1 MDGKAICDRLDSL
14 KILRSNYEQTWSDIA
29 RLLRPIGKGFSSQQ
43 TEGQRKHT
51 GIFDSSPIMALENF
65 KGGLY
70 SAVTPPG
77 SMWFELQHVDDDL
90 NEFGPVKEY
99 LDIVNKRTWRSFGAG
114 VSAFYN
120 QVTSVW
126 GDLGAFGTG
135 VLYSAEQFPKQRFL
149 DRARALHECWIDTDE
164 GDIVDTLFRRY
175 ELTARAIA
183 GKANDLTPPEDRWN
197 VPAKILTEADK
208 SPGTKY
214 WVIHA
219 VYPDSKPGENYGKRW
234 KECYCLEDGKHLLK
248 ENGYFEFPYM
258 TPRWDVAAGE
268 RYGTG
273 CGHTALADIKSLNVA
288 RRSNLNMMDRAARP
302 TILAHKENDV
312 GGGIAPYPGE
322 IVYGAI
328 SADGKQLV
336 QPMMEGKNAGIAIEM
351 EERIANAVKDAFYF
365 GLMQIVGSRDM
376 TATEFLGRDD
386 ERQRLLGPYL
396 GRIETEFLS
405 PVVMRRVGMLDRA
418 GQLPEMPEA
427 LEQYPGGLQVRYVSP
442 LARLQR
448 QGEAE
453 SANRVLMS
461 LMNLAQTR
469 PDIMDRI
476 DVDKTAEIIA
486 DGFGARGILNSRDA
500 AQQIRDARDQQA
512 QAQAMAEAAP
522 GVARAARDG
531 AEAMKTAMD
540 PRLMGLPGAA
550 NAA

>member
-1 MDGKAICDRLDSL
+1 MDGKAICDKFDSL

-29 RLLRPIGKGFSSQQ
+29 RFLRPIGKGFSSQQ

-77 SMWFELQHVDDDL
+77 SMWFELQHIDDDM
-90 NEFGPVKEY
+90 NEYGPVKDY
-99 LDIVNKRTWRSFGAG
+99 LAIVNKRTWRSFGPG

-135 VLYSAEQFPKQRFL
+135 VLYSNELFGKQRFI
-149 DRARALHECWIDTDE
+149 DRARALHECWLDVDE
-164 GDIVDTLFRRY
+164 SDIVDTLYRRY

-183 GKANDLTPPEDRWN
+183 GKGGEGTPPDERWN
-197 VPAKILTEADK
+197 VPQKLITEAEK
-208 SPGTKY
+208 SPSSKH

-219 VYPDSKPGENYGKRW
+219 VYPDPKPGENYGKRF
-234 KECYCLEDGKHLLK
+234 KECYVLEEGKHILR
-248 ENGYFEFPYM
+248 ESGYFEFPYM
-258 TPRWDVAAGE
+258 SPRWDVAAGE

-273 CGHTALADIKSLNVA
+273 CGHAALADIKSLNIA

-302 TILAHKENDV
+302 TILTSKENDI

-328 SADGKQLV
+328 SSDGKKLV
-336 QPMMEGKNAGIAIEM
+336 SPMDEGKNAQIAIEM
-351 EERIANAVKDAFYF
+351 EERIANAIKDAFYF

-405 PVVMRRVGMLDRA
+405 PVVLRRVGMLERS
-418 GQLPEMPEA
+418 GGLPEMPDV
-427 LEQYPGGLQVRYVSP
+427 LKDYPGGLQVRYVSP

-453 SANRVLMS
+453 SANKVLMS
-461 LMNLAQTR
+461 LLNIAQAR

-476 DVDKTAEIIA
+476 DVDTTAEIIA
-486 DGFGARGILNSRDA
+486 DGFGSRGVLNSRDV
-500 AQQIRDARDQQA
+500 AQQMRDAREQQ
-512 QAQAMAEAAP
+512 QQAMAMAQAAP
-522 GVARAARDG
+522 GVARAAKDG
-531 AEAMKTAMD
+531 VDAANAALD
-540 PRLMGLPGAA
+540 PRLMGLRQEA

>member
-1 MDGKAICDRLDSL
+1 MDGKAIIERLDSL
-14 KILRSNYEQTWSDIA
+14 KVWRSNYEPTWTDIA
-29 RLLRPIGKGFSSQQ
+29 RLLRPIGKGFSTTSI
-43 TEGQRKHT
+43 EGQRKHT
-51 GIFDSSPIMALENF
+51 GIYDSSPIMALESF

-90 NEFGPVKEY
+90 NEHGPVKEY
-99 LDIVNKRTWRSFGAG
+99 LSVVNKRTWRSFGAG

-149 DRARALHECWIDTDE
+149 DRARALHECWIDIDE
-164 GDIVDTLFRRY
+164 ADNVNTLFRKY
-175 ELTARAIA
+175 ELSVRAIA
-183 GKANDLTPPEDRWN
+183 DKAQAPDPDDRWN
-197 VPAKILTEADK
+197 VPAKIINDAEK
-208 SPGTKY
+208 SPGTKL

-219 VYPDSKPGENYGKRW
+219 VYPDRKPGQNYGKAFR
-234 KECYCLEDGKHLLK
+234 ECYVLEEGKHILK
-248 ENGYFEFPYM
+248 ENGYYEFPYM

-273 CGHTALADIKSLNVA
+273 CGHVALADIKSLNIA

-322 IVYGAI
+322 IVYGAM
-328 SADGKQLV
+328 SAEGKRLV
-336 QPMMEGKNAGIAIEM
+336 APMEEGKNPGVALEM
-351 EERIANAVKDAFYF
+351 EERIGNAVKDAFYF

-405 PVVMRRVGMLDRA
+405 PVVLRRVGMLERA
-418 GQLPEMPEA
+418 NQLPPMPEV
-427 LEQYPGGLQVRYVSP
+427 LQDYPGGLQVRYVSP

-453 SANRVLMS
+453 AANRVLMS
-461 LMNLAQTR
+461 LMNLGQYR
-469 PDIMDRI
+469 PDVLDRV
-476 DVDKTAEIIA
+476 DVDQAAEIIA
-486 DGFGARGILNSRDA
+486 DGFGARGILNSRDV
-500 AQQIRDARDQQA
+500 AQKIRDDREQQQQLA
-512 QAQAMAEAAP
+512 AAAEMAPKLAKAGKDAAD
-522 GVARAARDG
+522 AAG
-531 AEAMKTAMD
+531 NMMD
-540 PRLMGLPGAA
+540 PRLMGLAAA

>member
-1 MDGKAICDRLDSL
+1 MDGKAIIERLDGL
-14 KILRSNYEQTWSDIA
+14 KVWRSNYEPSWNDIA
-29 RLLRPIGKGFSSQQ
+29 NLLRPIGKGFSSERV
-43 TEGQRKHT
+43 EGQKKHT
-51 GIFDSSPIMALENF
+51 RIYDSSPIMALENF

-77 SMWFELQHVDDDL
+77 TMWFELQHVDDDM
-90 NEFGPVKEY
+90 NEYGPVKDY
-99 LDIVNKRTWRSFGAG
+99 LSVVNKRVWRSFGAG

-164 GDIVDTLFRRY
+164 SDSVDTLYRKY
-175 ELTARAIA
+175 QLSARAIA
-183 GKANDLTPPEDRWN
+183 LKAQAEDPDDRWN
-197 VPAKILTEADK
+197 VPAKIITEAEK
-208 SPGTKY
+208 SPGNKF

-219 VYPDSKPGENYGKRW
+219 VYPEAKPGLSYGKMF
-234 KECYCLEDGKHLLK
+234 KECYVLEEGKHTLK

-273 CGHTALADIKSLNVA
+273 CGHVALSDIKSLNIA

-302 TILAHKENDV
+302 TILTSKENDI

-322 IVYGAI
+322 IVYGGLNAE
-328 SADGKQLV
+328 GKQLV
-336 QPMMEGKNAGIAIEM
+336 QAMGEGKNPNIALEM
-351 EERIANAVKDAFYF
+351 EERIANSVKDAFYF

-405 PVVMRRVGMLDRA
+405 PVVLRRVGMLDRA
-418 GQLPEMPEA
+418 GQLPPMPKELA
-427 LEQYPGGLQVRYVSP
+427 DQPGGLQVRYVSP

-453 SANRVLMS
+453 SANRVIMS
-461 LMNLAQTR
+461 MMNLAQSR
-469 PDIMDRI
+469 PDIMDRL

-486 DGFGARGILNSRDA
+486 DGFGARGILNSRDI

-512 QAQAMAEAAP
+512 QAAQMAEMAP
-522 GVARAARDG
+522 GMARAMKDG
-531 AEAMKTAMD
+531 ADAAGKLMD
-540 PRLMGLPGAA
+540 PRLMGLPAPA

>member
-1 MDGKAICDRLDSL
+1 MDGKAILDRLDGL
-14 KILRSNYEQTWSDIA
+14 KVWRSNYERDWTDIA
-29 RLLRPIGKGFSSQQ
+29 RLLRPIGKGFSSYR
-43 TEGQRKHT
+43 TEGQRKHER
-51 GIFDSSPIMALENF
+51 IYDSSPIMALENF

-77 SMWFELQHVDDDL
+77 TMWFELQHIDDDM
-90 NEFGPVKEY
+90 NEYGPVKDY
-99 LDIVNKRTWRSFGAG
+99 LAIVNKRTWRSFGAG

-135 VLYSAEQFPKQRFL
+135 ILYSAEQFPKQRFL
-149 DRARALHECWIDTDE
+149 DRARALHECYIDTDE
-164 GDIVDTLFRRY
+164 SDTVDTLFRRY
-175 ELTARAIA
+175 ELSVRAIA
-183 GKANDLTPPEDRWN
+183 MKAQDPDPDSRWV
-197 VPAKILTEADK
+197 VPAKVISDAEK
-208 SPGTKY
+208 SPGSKM

-219 VYPDSKPGENYGKRW
+219 VYPDPKPRENYGKGF
-234 KECYCLEDGKHLLK
+234 KECYVLEEGKHLLK

-273 CGHTALADIKSLNVA
+273 CGHVALADIKSLNVA

-302 TILAHKENDV
+302 TILAAKENDI

-322 IVYGAI
+322 TVYGAI
-328 SADGKQLV
+328 SADGKKLV
-336 QPMMEGKNAGIAIEM
+336 STMDEGKNPQIALEM
-351 EERIANAVKDAFYF
+351 EERIANSVKDAFYF

-405 PVVMRRVGMLDRA
+405 PVVLRRVGMLERA
-418 GQLPEMPEA
+418 DQLPPMPEE
-427 LEQYPGGLQVRYVSP
+427 LKSYPGGLQVRYVSP

-461 LMNLAQTR
+461 LMNVAATR
-469 PDIMDRI
+469 PDILDRI
-476 DVDKTAEIIA
+476 DVDQTAEIIA
-486 DGFGARGILNSRDA
+486 DGFGARGVLNSRDV
-500 AQQIRDARDQQA
+500 AQNIRDTREQQ
-512 QAQAMAEAAP
+512 QQAMAAAAMAP
-522 GVARAARDG
+522 DIARAAKDG
-531 AEAMKTAMD
+531 ADAAGKMLD
-540 PRLMGLPGAA
+540 PRLMGLQAPA